1 MPTVILSDIVIIKW
15 FIIRLK
21 VSLPLMHFY
30 LLRVE
35 TVTTDKLDQTLN
47 AC

>member
-1 MPTVILSDIVIIKW
+1 MPTVILIDIVIIKW
-15 FIIRLK
+15 FVIWLK

-35 TVTTDKLDQTLN
+35 TVTTGKLDHTLN